1 MDVRYAVEGPTDEP
15 LAKRLITTVGMNPR
29 ATLVAGGKL
38 RLDPKLPGYNAAA
51 HHSAWL
57 VLRDLDH
64 DDVGGCVPELVQDL
78 LGGPPSEGMC
88 FRIAVRE
95 AEAWLLADARSF
107 AQFFGVSTA
116 RVPHN
121 VESLSD
127 PKQSLVNL
135 CRGSRKR
142 DIRDGMVPRQGSRR
156 VVGESYRL
164 LVSEFV
170 EDAWD
175 PQQARL
181 AAPSLDRALIAL
193 ERLAASGEGAGG

>member
-15 LAKRLITTVGMNPR
+15 LAKRLISTVGMNPR
-29 ATLVAGGKL
+29 ATLIAGGKPK
-38 RLDPKLPGYNAAA
+38 LDPKLPGYNAAA
-51 HHSAWL
+51 RYSAWL

-64 DDVGGCVPELVQDL
+64 DDAGGCVPELVYDL

-95 AEAWLLADARSF
+95 AEAWLLADAGSF
-107 AQFFGVSTA
+107 AQFFGVSRA
-116 RVPHN
+116 KVPHN

-135 CRGSRKR
+135 CRGSRNR
-142 DIRDGMVPRQGSRR
+142 GIRVGMVPRQGSRR
-156 VVGESYRL
+156 DVGESYRI

-170 EDAWD
+170 EDAWN

-181 AAPSLDRALIAL
+181 ASPSLDRALIAL
-193 ERLAASGEGAGG
+193 ERLASAGP